1 MWIIAQRNSVSSLHL
16 PAVVVKI
23 GKWVVPLQV
32 TNASNRTYSAHGQ
45 GEAMARHCKRSGTW
59 RTVEVCV
66 LLLLAAATTGAW
78 GSASVLLEQPY
89 GTLNVVY
96 PAGHAAIYLDHVCAE
111 TPLVLR
117 PCRADELGVVISRYN
132 DVGGYDWV
140 AMPLI
145 PYLYSVRTVAE
156 IPDFLNREDETR
168 LRESYRKQYLTAV
181 APDLPDGSA
190 PDSNWYE
197 LVGSAFDRTIYGFRV
212 NTTPEQDARLI
223 ASFNDRRNVERYNG
237 MFRNCA
243 DFVRE
248 TINRLYPHAVRR
260 NYVADLGMTSPKS
273 VARSLSHHA
282 AKHPEMG
289 FEVFVIPQV
298 KGSLPRSHANVDLA
312 EGILKR
318 YGLPLIV
325 VSPVATGVV
334 LAAYVGQ
341 GRFAMPQD
349 APLLDLA
356 ELRAEAVLSAER
368 TSGATPWIERPFP
381 DSAPLFAPP
390 TARLTVLQVPVKA
403 GGMAVS
409 VAMRQ

>member
-1 MWIIAQRNSVSSLHL
+1 MFCA
-16 PAVVVKI
+16 
-23 GKWVVPLQV
+23 
-32 TNASNRTYSAHGQ
+32 T
-45 GEAMARHCKRSGTW
+45 M
-59 RTVEVCV
+59 
-66 LLLLAAATTGAW
+66 LAARPAHA
-78 GSASVLLEQPY
+78 SASVLLEQPY
-89 GTLNVVY
+89 GKLNLVY
-96 PAGHAAIYLDHVCAE
+96 PAGHSAIYLDHVCAE

-132 DVGGYDWV
+132 DVGGFDWV

-145 PYLYSVRTVAE
+145 PYLYGVQTVAE
-156 IPDFLNREDETR
+156 IPETIDR
-168 LRESYRKQYLTAV
+168 AEESQLREAYRKRYLEAV
-181 APDLPDGSA
+181 APDLSDGSA
-190 PDSNWYE
+190 PGGNWYE

-212 NTTPEQDARLI
+212 NTTTEQDARLI
-223 ASFNDRRNVERYNG
+223 ASFNDRKNVERYNG

-243 DFVRE
+243 DFSRE

-298 KGSLPRSHANVDLA
+298 KGSLPRSHANVVLA

-325 VSPVATGVV
+325 VSPVTTGVV

-341 GRFAMPQD
+341 GRFSVPKD
-349 APLLDLA
+349 APRLDVNELA
-356 ELRAEAVLSAER
+356 MEAQISSDPA
-368 TSGATPWIERPFP
+368 GPIARPFP
-381 DSAPLFAPP
+381 SSLPVLPAPVSTLTIAAGSATPSVTMAR
-390 TARLTVLQVPVKA
+390 TAGAGTRSAVIRVALLSKA
-403 GGMAVS
+403 
-409 VAMRQ
+409 RE